1 MKAVVMEA
9 VREPLVVREF
19 PDPEPGPRDALVRVE
34 ACGVCRSDWHLWQG
48 DLSWV
53 GFEIPMPAVLGHEWA
68 GTVEAVGADVQHIRP
83 GMRVLTP
90 FHNGCG
96 NCQLC
101 RGGLPN
107 ICDNNAAFAGG
118 FAQKATIANADFN
131 AIPLP
136 DNVSFEA
143 GAAMGCRFMTSYH
156 GVADRGEVSGG
167 DWVVVNGCG
176 GIGLSAVQVAAALGA
191 QVIAVDLDEAKLSKA
206 RSEGALETINATE
219 GDVSER
225 VKEITDGGA
234 NVSVD
239 ALGIKATMLNSVNSL
254 RKGGVHVQIGITS
267 AEEAGEVALPIDL
280 ITMSE
285 IEFRGS
291 LGLPNQN
298 YPAMLN
304 MVASGKL
311 HPESIVSERISIN
324 QVPAVVDSM
333 TSFQTMGFVTITDFS

>member
-9 VREPLVVREF
+9 IQAPMVVREF
-19 PDPEPGPRDALVRVE
+19 DDPTFGPRDALVRVE

-53 GFEIPMPAVLGHEWA
+53 GFQIPMPAVLGHEWA
-68 GTVEAVGADVQHIRP
+68 GTVEQVGSEVEHIRP

-96 NCQLC
+96 NCDLC
-101 RGGLPN
+101 RRGFPN

-131 AIPLP
+131 AIRMP

-156 GVADRGEVSGG
+156 GVADRGAVRGG

-191 QVIAVDLDEAKLSKA
+191 QVVAVDLDEAKLSKA
-206 RSEGALETINATE
+206 RSEGAVETLNASD
-219 GDVSER
+219 GDIPER
-225 VKEITDGGA
+225 VKEITGGGA
-234 NVSVD
+234 QVSVD
-239 ALGIKATMLNSVNSL
+239 ALGIRATMLNSVNSL

-267 AEEAGEVALPIDL
+267 AAEAGEVGLPIDL

-291 LGLPNQN
+291 LGT
-298 YPAMLN
+298 
-304 MVASGKL
+304 S
-311 HPESIVSERISIN
+311 RIR
-324 QVPAVVDSM
+324 
-333 TSFQTMGFVTITDFS
+333 TTRRC

>member
-1 MKAVVMEA
+1 MKAVVMEN

-19 PDPEPGPRDALVRVE
+19 PDPQIGPKDALVRVE

-53 GFEIPMPAVLGHEWA
+53 GFELPLPVVLGHEWA
-68 GTVEAVGADVQHIRP
+68 GTVEAVGDDVEHIRP
-83 GMRVLTP
+83 GQRVLTP

-96 NCQLC
+96 NCQIC
-101 RGGLPN
+101 RMGFPN
-107 ICDNNAAFAGG
+107 ICDNPGGFAGG
-118 FAQKATIANADFN
+118 FAQKAAIYNADFN

-136 DNVSFEA
+136 DNISFEA

-156 GVADRGEVSGG
+156 GVADRGAVSGG

-176 GIGLSAVQVAAALGA
+176 GIGLSAVQVAASLGA
-191 QVIAVDLDEAKLSKA
+191 QVIAVDLEEGKLSLAK
-206 RSEGALETINATE
+206 SQGAVETINALE
-219 GDVSER
+219 HDVPTR
-225 VKEITDGGA
+225 VREITDRGA
-234 NVSVD
+234 DVSVD

-267 AEEAGEVALPIDL
+267 ADEAGEVGLPIDFM
-280 ITMSE
+280 TMSE

-298 YPAMLN
+298 YPSMLN
-304 MVASGKL
+304 MVAAGKL
-311 HPESIVSERISIN
+311 QPETIVSETISIN
-324 QVPAVVDSM
+324 DVPDVVESM
-333 TSFQTMGFVTITDFS
+333 TTFQTTGFVTITDFA